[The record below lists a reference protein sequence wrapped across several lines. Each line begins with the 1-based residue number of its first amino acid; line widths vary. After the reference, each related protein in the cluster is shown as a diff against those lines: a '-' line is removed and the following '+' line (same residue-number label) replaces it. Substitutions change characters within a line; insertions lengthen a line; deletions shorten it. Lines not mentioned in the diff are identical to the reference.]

1 MRRSSYVALLPQS
14 LRLFH
19 HIINCTFLQQAAK
32 KIFWKGILSPFYLIM
47 ELIFVPF
54 FFQRRLY
61 LMMKY
66 SISIANVHWSVPLRL
81 VFTLPHWLKTAVF
94 FFFSPS
100 LQPLILFE
108 GFLKMLAVLIVA
120 FAAACCVML
129 LLQGLKHCLVF
140 FLYPLYY
147 YRPTRWIVIRLFFP

>member
-1 MRRSSYVALLPQS
+1 MRRSSYVAFLPQS

-19 HIINCTFLQQAAK
+19 HIINFILGGTFLQQAAK
-32 KIFWKGILSPFYLIM
+32 KIFWKGI
-47 ELIFVPF
+47 FVPF
-54 FFQRRLY
+54 LSDYGAYFSALFLPTTS

-81 VFTLPHWLKTAVF
+81 VLTLPHWLKTAVF

-120 FAAACCVML
+120 FAAACCFML
-129 LLQGLKHCLVF
+129 LL
-140 FLYPLYY
+140 
-147 YRPTRWIVIRLFFP
+147 